1 MQENYLEMAIKQCG
15 IQRIA
20 AALGVTYPAVH
31 KWRKMGMPR
40 TEWTGETDY
49 AAKIEVLT
57 DGAITA
63 QKLLSERRG
72 VRLAEKKK
80 Q

>member
-1 MQENYLEMAIKQCG
+1 MQVTYLELAIKQCG

-31 KWRKMGMPR
+31 KWRRMGMPR

-49 AAKIEVLT
+49 AAKIEALT

-63 QKLLSERRG
+63 KNLLSEQRR
-72 VRLAEKKK
+72 KKAA
-80 Q
+80 

>member
-1 MQENYLEMAIKQCG
+1 MPVMQENYLEMAIKQCG

-31 KWRKMGMPR
+31 KWRRMGMPR
-40 TEWTGETDY
+40 TEWTGETNY
-49 AAKIEVLT
+49 AKKIEALT

-63 QKLLSERRG
+63 KNLLSEQRR
-72 VRLAEKKK
+72 KKAA
-80 Q
+80 